1 MRCPHLA
8 SFARVWLLSLICAS
22 PLGFVASD
30 VFAQAPAA
38 SALPNPLILQRA
50 DPYIHRH
57 TDGFYYFIATVPDYD
72 RLELRRAK
80 TVADLPTA
88 EPKTIWRKHDAGPMS
103 ENIWAP
109 EIHFINGHWYIY
121 VAAGEVGV
129 RGSIRMYVLE
139 NAAANPLEG
148 EWIERGQLKTNW
160 ESFSLD
166 ATTFE
171 HRGTRYLVWA
181 QRDPA
186 VQNNSDLYIAKMAS
200 PTSITGQQV
209 LLSRPEFDWEKVRYA
224 VNEGPAVLIRNGRV
238 FLTFSAAGTGA
249 EYCMGLLTARDD
261 ADLLDPKS
269 WTKSPAP
276 VFATHEANG
285 IFGPGHN
292 SFTVAEDGKT
302 DLLVYHA
309 RNYRDIPG
317 NPLRDPNRHTRVQPI
332 AWRADGT
339 PDFGVPARETL
350 PKFGTVN
357 RRDLHARDACVWPDP
372 KTQTYTM
379 YFSSRGPNRRAAV
392 AAYTSKDLE
401 NWTGP
406 TYVFERPADWWADRG
421 IWAPEMHA
429 YRGKYYLFLTFD
441 STHQFP
447 EQWRDWLPRVKR
459 GSQVLVADNPMGP
472 FQPFAQRSTLPED
485 MMTLDG
491 TLFEEDGV
499 PYMVFCHEWVQIK
512 DGTVEMIQLTED
524 LSATVGQPKRLFH
537 GSDAAWALKSPQY
550 GCYVTDGPWFHRTK
564 SGKLLMLWSSGSP
577 TGYAVGI
584 ATSESGK
591 LVGPWKQSPTALFA
605 DDGGH
610 PMLFRR
616 FDGQLMMA
624 LHQPNKPGRER
635 IQLIELDEVG
645 DTLAVKAK

>member
-1 MRCPHLA
+1 MLPRKLSFPGFAALA
-8 SFARVWLLSLICAS
+8 LV
-22 PLGFVASD
+22 LGFVAPGR
-30 VFAQAPAA
+30 VAA
-38 SALPNPLILQRA
+38 AEPTPGLPNPLILQRA
-50 DPYIHRH
+50 DPFILRH
-57 TDGFYYFIATVPDYD
+57 SDGFYYFIATVPDYD
-72 RLELRRAK
+72 RLELRRASNI
-80 TVADLPTA
+80 AGLPAA

-109 EIHFINGHWYIY
+109 EIHFIDGRWFIY
-121 VAAGEVGV
+121 VAAGEAGV
-129 RGSIRMYVLE
+129 RGSIRIYVLE
-139 NAAANPLEG
+139 NRAANPLEG
-148 EWIERGQLKTNW
+148 EWLERGQLKTRW
-160 ESFSLD
+160 DSFSLD

-186 VQNNSDLYIAKMAS
+186 AQNNSDLYLAKMDS
-200 PTSITGQQV
+200 PTTIVQPQV
-209 LLSRPEFDWEKVRYA
+209 LLSRPEFDWEKIRYA

-238 FLTFSAAGTGA
+238 FLTYSAAGTGA
-249 EYCMGLLTARDD
+249 EYCLGLLTARED

-269 WTKSPAP
+269 WTKSPTP
-276 VFATHEANG
+276 VFTTSEANG

-332 AWRADGT
+332 VWRADGT
-339 PDFGVPARETL
+339 PDFGVPAPETL
-350 PKFGTVN
+350 PNPGTVN
-357 RRDLHARDACVWPDP
+357 RADLHARDACVWPDP
-372 KTQTYTM
+372 ATQTYTM

-401 NWTGP
+401 HWTGP
-406 TYVFERPADWWADRG
+406 HYVFERPADWWADRG

-441 STHQFP
+441 SSHLFP

-459 GSQVLVADNPMGP
+459 GSQILVADNPLGP
-472 FQPFAQRSTLPED
+472 FRPFANRSTLPED

-491 TLFEEDGV
+491 TLWEEDGV

-512 DGTVEMIQLTED
+512 DGTVEMIRLKDD
-524 LSATVGQPKRLFH
+524 LSGTVGEPKRLFDA
-537 GSDAAWALKSPQY
+537 SDAPWCEKNPDH
-550 GCYVTDGPWFHRTK
+550 GGRVTDGPWLHRTK
-564 SGKLLMLWSSGSP
+564 NGRLLMVWSSF
-577 TGYAVGI
+577 TKIGYAVGI

-591 LVGPWKQSPTALFA
+591 LAGPWKQAPTALFA
-605 DDGGH
+605 ADGGH

-635 IQLIELDEVG
+635 IQFLALDERD
-645 DTLAVKAK
+645 DTLVVKQQ